1 MTIEARRISRRAG
14 ATLLALALILI
25 AAVPTAMADTI
36 YPDNKLTG
44 TSFDSGLDGWTAFSN
59 TCTLLFGLIPTNDP
73 VTCRT
78 DTTHAAGIGTPPGS
92 LQQSYEPPANG
103 LSPLLFKATATARS
117 PRFTIAQ
124 PASATAPG
132 TTTFQFDRRADVQA
146 LLNLD
151 SRALYT
157 FTLVDVTNANT
168 RQELFRE
175 NLTDGDNDF
184 QGWLNEGLPNA
195 VPGHTYYIELQ
206 TVFDTAI
213 LSAALQRT
221 LANFDNIRLRVEDG
235 TPTFGEPTAVTL
247 PATDTTG
254 TSATLN
260 GQVNARGLPTTFIY
274 RYSTAASL
282 SNPAIVGNPPFNGG
296 SLTTSVA
303 RPRAI
308 TGLTACTTYHFRIE
322 ATNAQGTG
330 VGSTRSFRTNC
341 KPTVE
346 TLVATGVGAHA
357 ATLNSRIN
365 PEGADTRYHYEYG
378 TVASGGFGS
387 REPAADLTLAAGTSD
402 VLPNSLPV
410 GGLAPETDYQVRVVA
425 TNALGSAVG
434 NVVTFRTIGVGATGA
449 QGPKGDAGADGAAG
463 APGAAGPG
471 GPQGAAGP
479 QGAPGARGPAGTTAS
494 LGSSIQ
500 DLLSTNR
507 LAMIR
512 IDAPRI
518 RVPMSGRDVGR
529 VRVQIF
535 CRPIAVRTC
544 SGNMKVRTTNR
555 INPASSGRRSARRV
569 TWATDAVQLDVHKI
583 GFAILNFNA
592 QRRAVLKRLGSVR
605 STVIVSVT
613 DADNNRQNVRRDVT
627 VVAGR

>member
-1 MTIEARRISRRAG
+1 MTIDARRVRGVG
-14 ATLLALALILI
+14 AILLALALILI
-25 AAVPTAMADTI
+25 AAVPSAMADTI

-59 TCTLLFGLIPTNDP
+59 NCTVLLGLIPSNDP
-73 VTCRT
+73 STCRA

-92 LQQSYEPPANG
+92 LQQGYEPPVNG
-103 LSPLLFKATATARS
+103 LSPLLFKATTTARS
-117 PRFTIAQ
+117 PQFTIAQ
-124 PASATAPG
+124 PG

-157 FTLVDVTNANT
+157 FTLVDVTNGNT

-175 NLTDGDNDF
+175 NLTDADNVF
-184 QGWLNEGLPNA
+184 QGWLNEGLPDA
-195 VPGHTYYIELQ
+195 VAGHTYYIELQ

-221 LANFDNIRLRVEDG
+221 IANFDNIRLRVEDG
-235 TPTFGEPTAVTL
+235 TPNFRQPTVVTL
-247 PATDTTG
+247 PATDITG

-260 GQVNARGLPTTFIY
+260 GRVNARGVPTTFVY
-274 RYSTAASL
+274 RYSTAPDL
-282 SNPAIVGNPPFNGG
+282 SNPTIVGTPPFNGG
-296 SLTTSVA
+296 QLTTSVA
-303 RPRAI
+303 RPRGI
-308 TGLTACTTYHFRIE
+308 TGLTPCTTYHFRIE
-322 ATNAQGTG
+322 ATNVEGTG

-346 TLVATGVGAHA
+346 TLVATGVGARE

-365 PEGADTRYHYEYG
+365 PAGEDTQYHYEYG
-378 TVASGGFGS
+378 TVASGAFGS
-387 REPAADLTLAAGTSD
+387 RAPATDLTLAAGRSD
-402 VLPNSLPV
+402 VQPNSFPV
-410 GGLAPETDYQVRVVA
+410 GSLDPETAYQVRVVA
-425 TNALGSAVG
+425 TNALGTATG
-434 NVVTFRTIGVGATGA
+434 NVVSFRTIGVGA
-449 QGPKGDAGADGAAG
+449 KGDPGAAGQDGATG
-463 APGAAGPG
+463 APGAQGLG

-479 QGAPGARGPAGTTAS
+479 QGGPGPRGPAGTTPTIS
-494 LGSSIQ
+494 SSIK
-500 DLLSTNR
+500 DLLSTNK

-512 IDAPRI
+512 IDASRI
-518 RVPMSGRDVGR
+518 RVPMSGRDIGR

-544 SGNMKVRTTNR
+544 SGNMKVRTTSK
-555 INPASSGRRSARRV
+555 INPASTGRRPSRRV
-569 TWATDAVQLDVHKI
+569 TWATDPVQLDVRKV

-592 QRRAVLKRLGSVR
+592 QRRGVLKRLGSVK